1 MRKTKADCSKS
12 LLKELHWLPIEVRV
26 VYKVLLLVF
35 KVLNGQCSSVKLTH
49 KNTNLRN
56 GSTMFLE
63 TPNFKTKYGKRIFEY
78 SGSRYWNAL
87 PMEIKTT
94 ENIDKFKKLLKT
106 LLFTEFD
113 NIKKKAFKYKSI

>member
-12 LLKELHWLPIEVRV
+12 LLNELHWLPIEVRI
-26 VYKVLLLVF
+26 VYKVILIVF
-35 KVLNGQCSSVKLTH
+35 KVLNGQCSSVNLTR

-56 GSTMFLE
+56 GTTMFLE

-87 PMEIKTT
+87 LMEIKTID
-94 ENIDKFKKLLKT
+94 NIDKFKKLLKT
-106 LLFTEFD
+106 LFTEFD
-113 NIKKKAFKYKSI
+113 SIKKNSF